1 MSRVT
6 ETLGSLLS
14 GSIARSGDR
23 VALRARGEVRT
34 HRELLSNASRLANAL
49 SGQGLVPGDHVA
61 LMVTDRVEAVESY
74 LACFLGGFA
83 AVHVNDR
90 LASRE
95 VDAIVSNADVRAFLY
110 TDELGAKVADV
121 NVLDQ
126 IETVVAIGDHASDGH
141 LDWFR
146 LLDTASAS
154 VPRVARSPEDLAI
167 IGFTSGTTGRPKG
180 VMHTQETM
188 LRILRHMPVHFD
200 LRPRSRCAFTGT
212 LSFVSAIWGAVF
224 PHLYLGGEVSFMAGI
239 DPEEW
244 IDRLIVERSD
254 FTYVPTPLAGDFIE
268 QVSKRPEVLEHLRVA
283 FHSGSKMPRQVV
295 EHMVDVVGSR
305 FGEAYGMTESGAPV
319 TRTEDR
325 DWESSSTAH
334 DVYASVGRAV
344 HIADVAIVDGDG
356 ARLPPGE
363 PGEIEVFSETQFVG
377 YYELPEVTAST
388 LVGGRIRTGDIGWMD
403 DAGYLYVTD
412 RLKDMVVSGGMN
424 VYPAEVEG
432 ALADLAGLSE
442 IAVFG
447 VPDER
452 WGETVVA
459 VAVVADDQL
468 DEAAIISAC
477 RERIASYKKPTRI
490 VFLDQLPRTASLK
503 VDKPALRQRWAQG
516 EFLRSSEDRE
526 S

>member
-1 MSRVT
+1 MT
-6 ETLGSLLS
+6 ESVGSLL
-14 GSIARSGDR
+14 GGAIARSGDR

-34 HRELLSNASRLANAL
+34 HRELLANASRLANAL
-49 SGQGLVPGDHVA
+49 AGEGLVPGDHVA
-61 LMVTDRVEAVESY
+61 LMVTDRVESVEAY
-74 LACFLGGFA
+74 LACFLGGFT

-95 VDAIVSNADVRAFLY
+95 VDAIVAGADARAFLY
-110 TDELGAKVADV
+110 TEDVGAKVADV
-121 NVLDQ
+121 DVLDQ
-126 IETVVAIGDHASDGH
+126 IETVIGMGDHAGTGH
-141 LDWFR
+141 LDWSR
-146 LLDTASAS
+146 LLEDASAS
-154 VPRVARSPEDLAI
+154 TPKVAREPDDLAI

-212 LSFVSAIWGAVF
+212 LSFVSAIWGAVL

-254 FTYVPTPLAGDFIE
+254 FTYVPTPLAPDFID
-268 QVSKRPEVLEHLRVA
+268 QVSKRPEVLDHLRVA

-295 EHMVDVVGSR
+295 ERMVEVVGSR

-325 DWESSSTAH
+325 DWDPSNTAH
-334 DVYASVGRAV
+334 DVFASVGRAV
-344 HIADVAIVDGDG
+344 HIADVAIVDAEG

-377 YYELPEVTAST
+377 YYKSPEVTEST

-424 VYPAEVEG
+424 VFPAEVEG
-432 ALADLAGLSE
+432 ALADLTGLSE

-459 VAVVADDQL
+459 VAVVADQRL
-468 DEAAIISAC
+468 DEAAIIAAC
-477 RERIASYKKPTRI
+477 RERLASYKKPTRV
-490 VFLDQLPRTASLK
+490 VFVDRLPRTASLK
-503 VDKPALRQRWAQG
+503 VDKPELRQRWARG
-516 EFLRSSEDRE
+516 EFSRRDDERE